1 MGMRENPYEAPR
13 FSEPSKPT
21 KPLFRLLIG
30 SLVVLLVAVGSVAG
44 GVGLYLVLVSPE
56 ARAQGGNPLL
66 VLLCVGVI
74 PIACL
79 LQTRRLLHWL
89 FARMQI

>member
-1 MGMRENPYEAPR
+1 MRENPYEAPHIC
-13 FSEPSKPT
+13 EPTRPT
-21 KPLFRLLIG
+21 KLLYRLVMG

-44 GVGLYLVLVSPE
+44 GIGVYLVLVSPE
-56 ARAQGGNPLL
+56 ARRQGGNPLL

-79 LQTRRLLHWL
+79 LQTTRLLHWL
-89 FARMQI
+89 FAKMQI